1 MDNFLLNNFTI
12 KELFDASKGALGKLF
27 IKDEDFPTKKQER
40 YRNFNIEEILIKQ
53 KYLKG
58 EDLNFTDIVEIN
70 DNDRTKIK
78 IKKVSIETLK
88 NNNIGTDNFFQKL
101 SFLLT
106 KDIFLIDVLDSL
118 SDVLRISY
126 KIKDSKDSSVN
137 APIYILNVHKGVSL
151 KLSEMIFDNSN
162 NISSLLLP
170 VSYISLDD
178 NSKLDCYRYIETK
191 NNKVILNSN
200 VSLKKSSNYNL
211 INLNFASSMIRQD
224 IEINLEDEK
233 SNSNVSSVNFSSDKG
248 LVDNFININHSASYT
263 NSSEDFKYV
272 LNDFS
277 KTYFTGEIFVNK
289 GLEKIDASQNCKSI
303 LLSKEARAF
312 ARPWLKIFA
321 DDVKCSHGATFGE
334 LDKDALFYL
343 ETRGIS
349 EDLAKRILLN
359 AFIEEVLQKIEDEKF
374 LQICESKIS

>member
-12 KELFDASKGALGKLF
+12 KELFDASKGMLGKLF

-58 EDLNFTDIVEIN
+58 EDLDFTDIVEIN

-88 NNNIGTDNFFQKL
+88 NNNIGKDNFFQKL

-178 NSKLDCYRYIETK
+178 NSNLDCYRYIETK

-289 GLEKIDASQNCKSI
+289 EVEKIDASQNCKSI
-303 LLSKEARAF
+303 LLSKDARAF

>member
-12 KELFDASKGALGKLF
+12 KELFDASKGMLGKLF

-200 VSLKKSSNYNL
+200 VS
-211 INLNFASSMIRQD
+211 QD

-277 KTYFTGEIFVNK
+277 NTYFTGEIFVNK

-349 EDLAKRILLN
+349 EDLAKKILLN